1 MFSSGFT
8 SFGVL
13 LLFLNRSPSLSLR
26 TVFNAISL
34 SINEVLSINIS
45 ANVFAYR
52 DFNVN
57 HKERLTSS
65 WYDRPSEFGYT
76 FSTSTDLT
84 QMNKFLAQIPHRDYR
99 SPVLL
104 DLSLSFDHGIYST
117 VAFPPSRNS
126 DHVSVS
132 IECPSNLQGRFLFSS
147 LNYFRADWDGL
158 RDQIR
163 DVSREDMFKLM
174 LIFVAFATAAKF
186 CGWVQ
191 VGLMYIIPHRKYQVK
206 PNSSPSVFSYSCS
219 AKLAYVNKAEESITS
234 TVLPLS
240 TNGVVSPALPVRY
253 VVLSVMKRV
262 NKVEPSGTPCSIFS
276 HEL

>member
-1 MFSSGFT
+1 MFSSGLT
-8 SFGVL
+8 SFDVL

-26 TVFNAISL
+26 TVFDAISL
-34 SINEVLSINIS
+34 SINEVLSINLS
-45 ANVFAYR
+45 ANVFVYR

-84 QMNKFLAQIPHRDYR
+84 QMNNFLTQIPHRDYR
-99 SPVLL
+99 SPVRL

-126 DHVSVS
+126 DHVS
-132 IECPSNLQGRFLFSS
+132 IDCPSNSKEDFLFHR
-147 LNYFRADWDGL
+147 LAYNYFRADWDGL

-163 DVSREDMFKLM
+163 DVSQEDMFKLM
-174 LIFVAFATAAKF
+174 LIFVAFATAATF
-186 CGWVQ
+186 CRWVQ

-206 PNSSPSVFSYSCS
+206 PNSSPW
-219 AKLAYVNKAEESITS
+219 
-234 TVLPLS
+234 
-240 TNGVVSPALPVRY
+240 
-253 VVLSVMKRV
+253 VLSSRASAIAHK
-262 NKVEPSGTPCSIFS
+262 NHSFC
-276 HEL
+276 LY